1 MGWFDKLLGQ
11 KEPEVAANSGDGTP
25 SDARAL
31 ERYRYLVRTAPPESL
46 EEAHREAFSR
56 LSPEQRARA
65 LEDLNAQ
72 VPASERI
79 VDARRSDPD
88 TLARAATRAEL
99 RQPGTV
105 ERALGG
111 AGGFFAGSLLSSLV
125 GSFVGTAIAQQLL
138 SGFGDT
144 DPVDSE
150 ALDDADP
157 GQDHEF
163 GGDVDYGDDFGD
175 EV

>member
-1 MGWFDKLLGQ
+1 MKRRGREVERASVRETAYQARAVKRCTTLGENAMGWFDKLLGQ

-99 RQPGTV
+99 RQ
-105 ERALGG
+105 LQ
-111 AGGFFAGSLLSSLV
+111 GFDQKVKREIIRHTEQKA
-125 GSFVGTAIAQQLL
+125 A
-138 SGFGDT
+138 
-144 DPVDSE
+144 
-150 ALDDADP
+150 
-157 GQDHEF
+157 
-163 GGDVDYGDDFGD
+163 
-175 EV
+175 